1 MGGSS
6 RNKGEG
12 SSSSKQ
18 YKQEYENK
26 IKNNLNAL
34 KKKNKCTVK
43 KNKVIYPSQETQE
56 ELIQLYLD
64 NNEKFRDAFKMA
76 ENPNGERFFDR
87 FASEEY
93 KKEYIQGIIALYKYG
108 EVSMDNLKKY
118 LNIQHRFVQ
127 FVLAAHG
134 ICIYNNHNN
143 KSKNLDKKDLDK
155 LLEKI
160 ENNKKAIKVTTKTM
174 KDLDLFYSTKKS
186 KNFEETD
193 EEEYSVKENNSDD
206 VDEYPHQFQPP
217 SQTNNLFQTPEDSD
231 DDYWEKW
238 NESTM

>member
-93 KKEYIQGIIALYKYG
+93 KVNRE
-108 EVSMDNLKKY
+108 
-118 LNIQHRFVQ
+118 
-127 FVLAAHG
+127 
-134 ICIYNNHNN
+134 
-143 KSKNLDKKDLDK
+143 
-155 LLEKI
+155 
-160 ENNKKAIKVTTKTM
+160 
-174 KDLDLFYSTKKS
+174 
-186 KNFEETD
+186 
-193 EEEYSVKENNSDD
+193 
-206 VDEYPHQFQPP
+206 
-217 SQTNNLFQTPEDSD
+217 
-231 DDYWEKW
+231 
-238 NESTM
+238 